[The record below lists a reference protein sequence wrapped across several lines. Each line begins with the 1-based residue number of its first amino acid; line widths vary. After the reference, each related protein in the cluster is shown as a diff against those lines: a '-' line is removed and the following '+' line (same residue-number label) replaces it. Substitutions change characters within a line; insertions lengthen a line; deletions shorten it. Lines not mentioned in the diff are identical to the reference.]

1 MLTTVTEM
9 TAKAL
14 QAHYAVGQFNLNN
27 LEWTRAV
34 LETADR
40 CRSPVILGVTEAA
53 CAYMGGKKVVAA
65 MVRAM
70 DEALHISV
78 PAALHLD
85 HSTFEG
91 CLAAMDAGFSS
102 VMYDGSHE
110 TPEENLRRTAELVRL
125 AHARGISVEAEVGAV
140 SGEEDGIKGCGE
152 CADPETCRGI
162 ASLGIDLLAA
172 GIGNVHGKYPP
183 DWKGLRFDVLRAVRG
198 AAGNVPLVLHG
209 GSGIPEEQIREAIA
223 LGICKINV
231 NTECQIAFA
240 EATRR
245 FFEEGRDR
253 EEKGYSVQKLFAP
266 GTEAIR
272 QKVREKMTLFGSVG
286 KA

>member
-14 QAHYAVGQFNLNN
+14 KEHYAVGQFNLNN
-27 LEWTRAV
+27 LEWTRAI

-40 CRSPVILGVTEAA
+40 CRSPVILGVTGAA
-53 CAYMGGKKVVAA
+53 CAYMGGAKVVCA
-65 MVRAM
+65 MARAM
-70 DEALHISV
+70 DESLHITV
-78 PAALHLD
+78 PVALHLD
-85 HSTFEG
+85 HSSYES
-91 CLAAMDAGFSS
+91 CLAGMDAGFSS

-110 TPEENLRRTAELVRL
+110 TPEENLRRTEELVRL
-125 AHARGISVEAEVGAV
+125 AHARGISVEAEVGSV
-140 SGEEDGIKGCGE
+140 SGEEDGIRGGGE
-152 CADPETCRGI
+152 CADPEQCRRI

-183 DWKGLRFDVLRAVRG
+183 DWKGLRFDVLRKVRE
-198 AAGNVPLVLHG
+198 AAGTVPLVLHG
-209 GSGIPEEQIREAIA
+209 GTGIPEDQIREAVS

-240 EATRR
+240 EAMRR
-245 FFEEGRDR
+245 YIEEGRDR
-253 EEKGYSVQKLFAP
+253 EEKGYSLQKLLAP
-266 GTEAIR
+266 GAQAIR
-272 QKVREKMTLFGSVG
+272 AKVREKMELFGSVG